1 VGLGHRA
8 RMGDVVSSSFGD
20 RMDELIESVGDGT
33 LTGSVVVDQVYAKY
47 QHERM
52 DLKHPQG
59 GQARY
64 LGQPLLDKN
73 REYVRQLADAVLH
86 GSLQQAM
93 EVVVEDL
100 ATKQI
105 FDKAPREFQDLR
117 QSGHPRVMNG
127 ELITYDRA
135 PLVHRLTAD
144 ELKAKDK
151 ARAQGKRTWV

>member
-1 VGLGHRA
+1 MAGDFGA
-8 RMGDVVSSSFGD
+8 RL
-20 RMDELIESVGDGT
+20 DELIESVGDGE

-59 GQARY
+59 GQAKY
-64 LGQPLLDKN
+64 LSAALLDKH
-73 REYVRQLADAVLH
+73 RDYVQQLADNVLH

-100 ATKQI
+100 AAKQV

-117 QSGHPRVMNG
+117 QSGHPRVLNG
-127 ELITYDRA
+127 DMIVYDRA
-135 PLVHRLTAD
+135 PLVHRLTAQ